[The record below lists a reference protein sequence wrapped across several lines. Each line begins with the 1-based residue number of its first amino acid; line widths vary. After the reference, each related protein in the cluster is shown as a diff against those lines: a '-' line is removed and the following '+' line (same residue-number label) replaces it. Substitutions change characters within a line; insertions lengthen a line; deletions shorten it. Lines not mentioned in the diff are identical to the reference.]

1 MKKKI
6 FIIVLSIIFVCII
19 AFWGLI
25 KVALNTDSEALELEN
40 VYAETQT
47 TQDLYNLC
55 TALQDSS
62 YSDKITEYYPLLLN
76 DNELE
81 EFIKKDTY
89 WMDSLENLEVSDI
102 IDTYIITYLGAVC
115 DILDT
120 EEFENQIEIYGP
132 KISFNIYNNI
142 MPILDVIELH
152 FYKEIGVEVSG
163 IDKEKTSVFLNALSN
178 YVNDSNLNVEK
189 KDYINLFIYDWCSK
203 TSNTE
208 KMNEQRNLVSKPF
221 TSTDFF
227 EWEKDLV
234 NGYKLS
240 LSSADN
246 KILLGRDSYSDKFL
260 IDIGYDI
267 KQYAFDNRYI
277 CVLQNKDDEE
287 FYYIIDSEKNIIFS
301 ELSKKDYEKK
311 IQELNLKLE
320 LKDIW

>member
-1 MKKKI
+1 MRKKI
-6 FIIVLSIIFVCII
+6 FIIVISIIFVCII
-19 AFWGLI
+19 AFVGLL
-25 KVALNTDSEALELEN
+25 KVAFNTDSEALEFEE
-40 VYAETQT
+40 VYAETQN

-62 YSDKITEYYPLLLN
+62 YSVKITEYYPLLLN
-76 DNELE
+76 DNDLE

-89 WMDSLENLEVSDI
+89 WLESLENLEVSDI

-115 DILDT
+115 DIFDT

-163 IDKEKTSVFLNALSN
+163 IDKEKTSMFLNALSN

-189 KDYINLFIYDWCSK
+189 KDYINLFVYNWYSETNNI
-203 TSNTE
+203 E
-208 KMNEQRNLVSKPF
+208 KMNFQRTLVSKSF
-221 TSTDFF
+221 TSSDFF
-227 EWEKDLV
+227 EWEKTLV

-246 KILLGRDSYSDKFL
+246 KVLLGRESYADKFL
-260 IDIGYDI
+260 IDIDYDI
-267 KQYAFDNRYI
+267 KQYAFNDRYI

-287 FYYIIDSEKNIIFS
+287 LYYIIDSEKNIIFS

>member
-1 MKKKI
+1 MRKKI
-6 FIIVLSIIFVCII
+6 FIIVLSVILVCVIVFI
-19 AFWGLI
+19 GLM
-25 KVALNTDSEALELEN
+25 KVALNTDSEALELEK
-40 VYAETQT
+40 VYAGTQT

-115 DILDT
+115 DIFDT

-163 IDKEKTSVFLNALSN
+163 IDKEKTSMFLNALSN
-178 YVNDSNLNVEK
+178 FVNDSNLNVEK
-189 KDYINLFIYDWCSK
+189 KDYINLFVYNWYSETDNI
-203 TSNTE
+203 E
-208 KMNEQRNLVSKPF
+208 KMNFQRTLVSKSF
-221 TSTDFF
+221 TSSEFF
-227 EWEKDLV
+227 EWEKDLI

-246 KILLGRDSYSDKFL
+246 KVLLGRESYADKFL
-260 IDIGYDI
+260 IDIDYDI
-267 KQYAFDNRYI
+267 KKYAFNDRYI
-277 CVLQNKDDEE
+277 CVLQNKDNEE
-287 FYYIIDSEKNIIFS
+287 LYYIIDSEKNIIWGD
-301 ELSKKDYEKK
+301 LSKQDYDKK
-311 IQELNLKLE
+311 IQELNLNLV
-320 LKDIW
+320 LKDI

>member
-1 MKKKI
+1 MRKKI
-6 FIIVLSIIFVCII
+6 FIIVLSVILVCVIVFI
-19 AFWGLI
+19 GLM
-25 KVALNTDSEALELEN
+25 KVALNTDSEALELEK
-40 VYAETQT
+40 VYAGTQT

-62 YSDKITEYYPLLLN
+62 YSDKITEYYPLLLKN
-76 DNELE
+76 KDLE
-81 EFIKKDTY
+81 EFIKKDSY
-89 WMDSLENLEVSDI
+89 WSEPLGNLEVTDI
-102 IDTYIITYLGAVC
+102 IDTYIVTYLGAVC
-115 DILDT
+115 DVSVT
-120 EEFENQIEIYGP
+120 KEFENQFEIYAP
-132 KISFNIYNNI
+132 EISFNVYNNI
-142 MPILDVIELH
+142 MPVLTVIELQ
-152 FYKEIGVEVSG
+152 FYKEIGVEASG
-163 IDKEKTSVFLNALSN
+163 VDKEKTNTYLAVLSN
-178 YVNDSNLNVEK
+178 YVNNSNLVVEK

-287 FYYIIDSEKNIIFS
+287 FYYIIDSEKNIIWGD
-301 ELSKKDYEKK
+301 LSKQDYDKK
-311 IQELNLKLE
+311 IQELNLNLE
-320 LKDIW
+320 LKDI